1 MLTVTLPQRA
11 TPKGLAPPDIAWA
24 LTSGD
29 FVADPRFGLA
39 SDNPIR
45 SAVILLLFTN
55 CACER
60 AQLRF
65 EHGGDRRGWAGDSF
79 GVDPRRGE
87 QALGSTLWLL
97 RRSKLDA
104 KIAAKAEIEAQRALQ
119 PLIAQKVA
127 ASITAVAA
135 IAGRGD
141 QLQLAITLNAR
152 DGRPVYSDRFDVLWK
167 AQAP

>member
-1 MLTVTLPQRA
+1 MLTITLPQRA

-24 LTSGD
+24 QTSGD
-29 FVADPRFGLA
+29 FVADPVSGLVA
-39 SDNPIR
+39 DNPIR
-45 SAVILLLFTN
+45 SAIVQLLFTH

-60 AQLRF
+60 SQLRF

-79 GVDPRRGE
+79 GIDPRRGE
-87 QALGSTLWLL
+87 QPLGSTLWLL

-104 KIAAKAEIEAQRALQ
+104 KIVARAEIEAQRALQ
-119 PLIAQKVA
+119 PLIVQKL
-127 ASITAVAA
+127 ASSIQATGA

-141 QLQLAITLNAR
+141 QLQLAITLSAR

-167 AQAP
+167 AQA